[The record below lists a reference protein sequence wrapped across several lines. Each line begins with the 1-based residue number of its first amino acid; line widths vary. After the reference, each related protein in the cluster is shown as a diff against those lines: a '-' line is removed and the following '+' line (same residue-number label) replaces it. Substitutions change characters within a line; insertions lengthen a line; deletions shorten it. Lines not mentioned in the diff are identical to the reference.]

1 MGGEML
7 LAGFLDAIIAEFFGE
22 FTDSTVYFTMAMV
35 GTLFFLLRMVTLLF
49 GGGDGTDFDLDHAD
63 GVEGHHGGF
72 SFFSL
77 LSILS
82 FLMGA
87 GWLGLACRR
96 EWGLSP
102 VVSALSSSGFG
113 FLLMT
118 FSSLAMYHMRRMNQA
133 GSYDAKNCIGSIGRI
148 YLKVPPKGQG
158 RGQIEVTVDGRRKVL
173 PAVSASTEIASF
185 AAARV
190 VGVQEGET
198 LIVEPAQ

>member
-1 MGGEML
+1 ML
-7 LAGFLDAIIAEFFGE
+7 LAGILDSLVEEFFAE

-35 GTLFFLLRMVTLLF
+35 GTLFFLLRMFTLLF
-49 GGGDGTDFDLDHAD
+49 GGADGGDFDLDHSD

-96 EWGLSP
+96 EWGLTAP
-102 VVSALSSSGFG
+102 LSALCASGFG

-118 FSSLAMYHMRRMNQA
+118 ISSVGIYQMRKMNQA
-133 GSYDAKNCIGSIGRI
+133 GSYDVKTCVGSIGRI
-148 YLKVPPKGQG
+148 YLKVPAKGQG
-158 RGQIEVTVDGRRKVL
+158 RGQIEITVDGRRKVL
-173 PAVSASTEIASF
+173 PAISASTEIASF

-190 VGVQEGET
+190 VGVQEDET

>member
-1 MGGEML
+1 ML
-7 LAGFLDAIIAEFFGE
+7 IAGVLDRVVEEFFGE

-35 GTLFFLLRMVTLLF
+35 GTLFFILRMITLLF
-49 GGGDGTDFDLDHAD
+49 GGGDGGDFDLDHAD
-63 GVEGHHGGF
+63 GVESHPGGF
-72 SFFSL
+72 SFFSI

-96 EWGLSP
+96 EWGLSAP
-102 VVSALSSSGFG
+102 ISALSAGGFG

-118 FSSLAMYHMRRMNQA
+118 FSSFGIYQMRKMNQS
-133 GSYDAKNCIGSIGRI
+133 GSYDVKNCIGSIGRI
-148 YLKVPPKGQG
+148 YLKVPAKGQG
-158 RGQIEVTVDGRRKVL
+158 RGQIEISVDGRRKIL

-190 VGVQEGET
+190 VGVQEDET
-198 LIVEPAQ
+198 VIVEPAQ

>member
-1 MGGEML
+1 MGGTML
-7 LAGFLDAIIAEFFGE
+7 VAGIIDTIVDNFFAE
-22 FTDSTVYFTMAMV
+22 FTDSTVYFTMAMI
-35 GTLFFLLRMVTLLF
+35 GTLFFLLRMLMLLF

-96 EWGLSP
+96 EWELTSL
-102 VVSALSSSGFG
+102 VSALVAGGFG

-118 FSSLAMYHMRRMNQA
+118 FSSFGIYQMRKMNQS
-133 GSYDAKNCIGSIGRI
+133 GSYDVKNCIGSIGRI
-148 YLKVPPKGQG
+148 YLKVPAKGQG
-158 RGQIEVTVDGRRKVL
+158 RGQIEITVDGRRKVL

-190 VGVQEGET
+190 LGVQEDET